1 MPAFCTSPA
10 LLRHLRTAAI
20 VTGAIVLAAAGHEAR
35 AHFSSAHQH
44 AHVHG
49 VLDMAVAVEGA
60 ALSVFI
66 QSPLDNFLGFE
77 HAPRTSKQVAVVRNV
92 RKRLQAGHALLS
104 PSAAAGCRPSEEPE
118 LDSEILQAT
127 STVASA
133 KGFSDADEHS
143 HAELYME
150 LHWHCAA
157 PAQLEALNVQ
167 ALLEHFPRIHTVQVQ
182 LASDHAQA
190 AHTLHKNHTLLP
202 LKP

>member
-1 MPAFCTSPA
+1 MPAFYATSA
-10 LLRHLRTAAI
+10 LLCRLRVAAI
-20 VTGAIVLAAAGHEAR
+20 VTGAIVLAGAGHEAR

-77 HAPRTSKQVAVVRNV
+77 HAPRTSKQLAVVRNV
-92 RKRLQAGHALLS
+92 RRRLQAGHALLS

-127 STVASA
+127 TTSASPQ
-133 KGFSDADEHS
+133 GFTDVDEHS
-143 HAELYME
+143 HAEMYME
-150 LHWHCAA
+150 LHWHCTA
-157 PAQLEALNVQ
+157 PAQLEVLNVQ

-182 LASDHAQA
+182 LATDRTQA
-190 AHTLHKNHTLLP
+190 AYTLHKSQWLLP